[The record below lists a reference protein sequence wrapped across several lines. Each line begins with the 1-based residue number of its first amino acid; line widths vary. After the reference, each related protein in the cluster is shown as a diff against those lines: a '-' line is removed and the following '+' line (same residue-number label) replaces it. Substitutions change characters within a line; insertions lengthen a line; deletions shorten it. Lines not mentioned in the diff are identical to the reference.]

1 MHEPSLAFQKLTRPT
16 AAVRANRACGGR
28 VRGIQLVARVVR
40 VGGLMDNSRAVAAT
54 IVGAVIGGVAGYL
67 FFTDQGRRMRRQIEP
82 ALEDFSRELM
92 SFRATVQK
100 AAGVANEGWK
110 LLNDAIGESGHQAP
124 RFSGPHQSS
133 PF

>member
-1 MHEPSLAFQKLTRPT
+1 M
-16 AAVRANRACGGR
+16 N
-28 VRGIQLVARVVR
+28 
-40 VGGLMDNSRAVAAT
+40 NSRAVAAT

-67 FFTDQGRRMRRQIEP
+67 FFTDHGRRLRREFEP
-82 ALEDFSRELM
+82 ALDEFARELM

-110 LLNDAIGESGHQAP
+110 LLNDALGEGGHQP
-124 RFSGPHQSS
+124 SRYPSPHQSS